1 MRKELPVFETATAS
15 SLDERKTW
23 LLPGDNYLVVMGAG
37 LFAVLCFVIATS
49 LGESILMRFL
59 AFLFPLGGAGLY
71 LGVAVIGKP
80 PRYAAD
86 WWAKLGKSKDFG
98 LNPQV
103 LLKRVRPH
111 FLFLD
116 VERAS

>member
-1 MRKELPVFETATAS
+1 MRRELPVFETVAAS

-23 LLPGDNYLVVMGAG
+23 FLPGDNYLVVMGAG

-49 LGESILMRFL
+49 LGESIFMRFL

-71 LGVAVIGKP
+71 LGLAVIGKP

-98 LNPQV
+98 LHPQ
-103 LLKRVRPH
+103 LLFKRTRPH
-111 FLFLD
+111 FLSLD
-116 VERAS
+116 AKRTS